1 MTGVG
6 LLHDE
11 IRRGLN
17 KINNTYKK
25 TIPVID
31 VDGYINKSIS
41 FIQEN
46 YSSILERNK
55 VVASRLR
62 ELELPYIKLD
72 PKENTEL
79 YKSYKLPSDHYMT
92 LAVYPFASK
101 DKCTKSSIK
110 ASNIKHYQIREC
122 LDNPNCKPSFNWR
135 ETIYNET
142 KYDINIFHNNNFD
155 IVELYIDYLIKI
167 PNVYY
172 ASGAKGPYVLSD
184 NTTIV
189 EDHNLIIDDPVLI
202 NKICEVALHFIKR
215 DLDEN
220 YQTTMESILFT
231 NKIFT

>member
-11 IRRGLN
+11 IQRGLN

-25 TIPVID
+25 KLAVID
-31 VDGYINKSIS
+31 IDGYINKSIS

-62 ELELPYIKLD
+62 ELEVPYYKLD
-72 PKENTEL
+72 PQVNKDL
-79 YKSYKLPSDHYMT
+79 FKSYNLPKDHYMT
-92 LAVYPFASK
+92 LAVYPFINK
-101 DKCTKSSIK
+101 DKCAKSSVT
-110 ASNIKHYQIREC
+110 ASYIKHFQIKEC
-122 LDNPNCKPSFNWR
+122 LNNPNCKPSFNWR
-135 ETIYNET
+135 ETVYNET
-142 KYDINIFHNNNFD
+142 KNEINIFHNNEFD
-155 IVELYIDYLIKI
+155 VVELYIDYLIKI
-167 PNVYY
+167 PNVHYV
-172 ASGAKGPYVLSD
+172 SGTTGPYILSD

-202 NKICEVALHFIKR
+202 NKICELALHFIKR

-220 YQTTMESILFT
+220 YQTTIESILFT